1 MGRPKI
7 DYAKAYRET
16 KVMLDVVETTNIEL
30 TRKYD
35 RLNLEFDK
43 AVKEAKR
50 YKEMLYEQRGVIGY
64 LETQVKAMDQKLTEL
79 ENK

>member
-1 MGRPKI
+1 MARPKI

-16 KVMLDVVETTNIEL
+16 KAMLDVVETTNIEL

-79 ENK
+79 ERT